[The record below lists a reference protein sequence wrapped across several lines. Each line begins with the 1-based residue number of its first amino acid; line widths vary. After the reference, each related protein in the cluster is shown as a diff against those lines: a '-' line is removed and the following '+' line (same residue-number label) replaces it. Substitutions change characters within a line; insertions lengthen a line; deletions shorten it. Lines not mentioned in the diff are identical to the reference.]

1 MVRFI
6 AAAGFALAGAT
17 SVQAMTPAPLP
28 RPDGL
33 VTQAAVRAVSCGPFM
48 TRVRGRCVWNW
59 NVRRRE
65 VRTRPVPVPAP
76 QQPRT

>member
-1 MVRFI
+1 MVRVI
-6 AAAGFALAGAT
+6 AAAGFALAVAT

-33 VTQAAVRAVSCGPFM
+33 VTQAAVSCGPFM
-48 TRVRGRCVWNW
+48 TRVKGRCVWNW

-65 VRTRPVPVPAP
+65 VRRPRTRPVPVPAP